1 MRTALLLAALALIAV
16 PVAVTADQRETRA
29 PLIAVDRGDGAK
41 WLRLVD
47 PVTLRPESR
56 RIRGFREAFTGA
68 RSPDGRRFAVGSN
81 FDRSAA
87 IRVIDLERRRSERII
102 ELNRQGP
109 VLVEWPT
116 RDRIVAIAGGPYGR
130 YEISVVDPFAAKV
143 RARHSFRGWL
153 LSHER
158 TATGV
163 AVLLGPERRL
173 GPARLL
179 VADASSRRLR
189 TVTLDRI
196 EAGATNPRV
205 RRARYR
211 QPGLAVDPTGRR
223 AYVVAARDRPL
234 VASARLASG
243 QVDYHE
249 PAETPAAR
257 AAKGNVDVRWRDA
270 RWLGADSIAV
280 TGFRSRPARRGSR
293 FPPPEEPFGVRLIDT
308 SDWSMRTLAEGP
320 NQAVVAGDRLLAHGT
335 TWSAGWRASNSTG
348 LLVFDGEGRQLYSRF
363 RGQELVIAGA
373 TAELGYV
380 WVRPTR
386 TLHVIDLH
394 DGHTLRKMRVHR
406 RDVPLLIAP

>member
-1 MRTALLLAALALIAV
+1 MRTALLVALAAAIAV
-16 PVAVTADQRETRA
+16 PVTVVAGTPDRPV
-29 PLIAVDRGDGAK
+29 PLIAVDRADGAK

-56 RIRGFREAFTGA
+56 RMRGFREAFTGA

-81 FDRSAA
+81 FDRSGA

-102 ELNRQGP
+102 ELGRQGP

-116 RDRIVAIAGGPYGR
+116 RDRIVAIAGRPFER

-153 LSHER
+153 VSEER

-179 VADASSRRLR
+179 VADVSGGLR

-196 EAGATNPRV
+196 EAGATHPRV
-205 RRARYR
+205 RPARYR
-211 QPGLAVDPTGRR
+211 QPGLTVDSSGRR
-223 AYVVAARDRPL
+223 AYVVAASDRPL
-234 VASARLASG
+234 VASVELASG
-243 QVDYHE
+243 QVAYHQPTE
-249 PAETPAAR
+249 APAAR

-270 RWLGADSIAV
+270 RWLGNDSIAV

-308 SDWSMRTLAEGP
+308 TDWSIRTLAEKP
-320 NQAVVAGDRLLAHGT
+320 NQIQVTGDRLLTHGT
-335 TWSAGWRASNSTG
+335 TWDRGWRHRESTG

-363 RGQELVIAGA
+363 RGQDLMIAGA
-373 TAELGYV
+373 SAELGYV
-380 WVRPTR
+380 WVRPTK
-386 TLHVIDLH
+386 TLHVIDLN
-394 DGHTLRKMRVHR
+394 DGHTLRKLPARP